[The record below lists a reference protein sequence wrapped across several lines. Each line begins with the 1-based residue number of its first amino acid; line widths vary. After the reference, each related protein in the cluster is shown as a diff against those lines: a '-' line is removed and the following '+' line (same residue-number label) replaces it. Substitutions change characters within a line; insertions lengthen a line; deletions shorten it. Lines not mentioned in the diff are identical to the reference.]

1 MLPFVRTGMLEK
13 NGNACWSF
21 PFIYEVQLCKKNKKH
36 SCRDPYDRC
45 KVVLVYDRDDH
56 LTINLFFEAIV
67 AIIPFTVNFQKYIK
81 RFRCLLS
88 FDLAT

>member
-1 MLPFVRTGMLEK
+1 MLPFVRTGMLGK

-56 LTINLFFEAIV
+56 
-67 AIIPFTVNFQKYIK
+67 
-81 RFRCLLS
+81 
-88 FDLAT
+88 